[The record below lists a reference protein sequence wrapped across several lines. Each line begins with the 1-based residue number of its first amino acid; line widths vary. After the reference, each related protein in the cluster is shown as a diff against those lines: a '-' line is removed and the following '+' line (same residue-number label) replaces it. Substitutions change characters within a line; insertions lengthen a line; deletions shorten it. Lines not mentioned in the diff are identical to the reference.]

1 MTQRDDYDENGITP
15 VDDEPGPYNPRRF
28 LGGRPL
34 SMYGV
39 AFAGVAVLVALL
51 AVVIIQ
57 GRGDE
62 PPPITCLPLS
72 PDEGEALVNDGQVQR
87 INVLT
92 ESGKPETG
100 PIAVTLDLNNGSCR
114 ELPKGVAQ
122 QRDLYVAIGVVTVR
136 NQTQPSDNRIRI
148 VWEEQANIPPPL
160 LATITPTPL
169 PTLTPTSTPIP
180 TPTLV
185 PTATPLP
192 TATPIPSTATP
203 LPTATPPPTPTPVP
217 PTSTPPPPTAT
228 PAPTATASTAP
239 PTATAQPTR
248 SARPATASTR

>member
-15 VDDEPGPYNPRRF
+15 VDDEPGPLNPRRF

-72 PDEGEALVNDGQVQR
+72 LDEGETLVNDGQVQR

-122 QRDLYVAIGVVTVR
+122 QRDLYVAIGLVTVR
-136 NQTQPSDNRIRI
+136 NQTQPSDNRVRI

-160 LATITPTPL
+160 LATNTPTPL

-180 TPTLV
+180 TSTPV

-192 TATPIPSTATP
+192 TSTPIP
-203 LPTATPPPTPTPVP
+203 PTATPPPTPTPVP
-217 PTSTPPPPTAT
+217 PTPTPIPPTAT
-228 PAPTATASTAP
+228 PAPTATTAP
-239 PTATAQPTR
+239 PTPTPK
-248 SARPATASTR
+248 SARLPERATPDEG